1 MTIYDKYKM
10 ENINAAKRNAYNS
23 VQEGIEPELIYQTME
38 RLLPEATK
46 EEMIA
51 LIFDSIVESGG
62 VSGNAV

>member
-1 MTIYDKYKM
+1 MTIYDKYEM

-23 VQEGIEPELIYQTME
+23 VQDGIDPELIYQTME

-62 VSGNAV
+62 VSGDAV